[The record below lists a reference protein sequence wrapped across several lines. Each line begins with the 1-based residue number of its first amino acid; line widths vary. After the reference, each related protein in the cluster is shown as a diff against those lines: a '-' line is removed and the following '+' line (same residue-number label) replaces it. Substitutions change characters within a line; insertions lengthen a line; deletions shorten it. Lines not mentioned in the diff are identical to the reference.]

1 MNVLRVEAT
10 GEFDN
15 LGLGDRDF
23 SVLEDRAGHVILEMT
38 VLDRHGK
45 LGCAQRYLAL
55 DPNIRDCITSTLQKS
70 PGCTPEGREMNYDY
84 IIVGGGSAGSVMA
97 NRLSARSSNKVL
109 LCEAGQDTPHGK
121 VPPEILDSYPGTAYF
136 DPRFHW
142 TELKVH
148 TEVVSHNRPEED
160 RPPLRKYEQARVLG
174 GGSSINGQLANR
186 GAPSDYDEWEARGA
200 TGWNWN
206 AVLPYFKKVERDMDF
221 DGPWHGKEG
230 RIPVRRIF
238 PDMWN
243 GHAKAVAK
251 AFTEAGFE
259 YIQDQNGEFKDGYFP
274 ITISNLYD
282 RRVSAAIG
290 YLDPGTRL
298 RDNLT
303 VSALTQVKQLLF
315 EGTRCVGVKALVD
328 GKETD
333 FRVSSGRG
341 EVIVSSGAI
350 HSPAHLLRAGV
361 GPAGHLRDL
370 GIDVVAHV
378 PGVGQRLMD
387 HPSISVSSFIKPES
401 RLNGMT
407 RRHILLALRYSSGIG
422 DAPPGDMFV
431 AGVSKS
437 AWHAVGEQIG
447 SLLAAVY
454 KTFSETGQVKLAS
467 RDWRAEPIVEF
478 NLLSD
483 RRDLERLM
491 DAFRRLGAMQLS
503 AALQAATSDPFPAS
517 YTERVRKIG
526 VVNNKNK
533 MITDVIAKLLDGPT
547 WLRRMMIEKVIVE
560 GYRFDEL
567 MRDDDALED
576 FIRKASIGVW
586 HATCTCRMGAED
598 DPMAVTDSQGRVRGV
613 GGLRVVDASLFPVV
627 PCANTNFPTL
637 MTAEKIADAMLAA

>member
-1 MNVLRVEAT
+1 M
-10 GEFDN
+10 
-15 LGLGDRDF
+15 
-23 SVLEDRAGHVILEMT
+23 
-38 VLDRHGK
+38 
-45 LGCAQRYLAL
+45 Q
-55 DPNIRDCITSTLQKS
+55 
-70 PGCTPEGREMNYDY
+70 YDY

-97 NRLSARSSNKVL
+97 NRLSAKSANRVL

-148 TEVVSHNRPEED
+148 TEVISHNRPEEN
-160 RPPLRKYEQARVLG
+160 RPPLRKYEQARVMG

-200 TGWNWN
+200 LGWNWN

-251 AFTEAGFE
+251 AFDEAGFE
-259 YIQDQNGEFKDGYFP
+259 FVLDQNGEYKDGYFP

-298 RDNLT
+298 RGNLT
-303 VSALTQVKQLLF
+303 ISPLTQVKELLF
-315 EGTRCVGVKALVD
+315 DGQRCVGVKALVA
-328 GKETD
+328 GKETE
-333 FRVSSGRG
+333 FRGN

-350 HSPAHLLRAGV
+350 HSPAHLLRAGI
-361 GPAGHLRDL
+361 GPAGDLRDL
-370 GIDVVAHV
+370 GIPVVANV

-387 HPSISVSSFIKPES
+387 HPSISVSSFIKPEC
-401 RLNGMT
+401 RLGDTT

-422 DAPPGDMFV
+422 DAPKGDMFV

-437 AWHAVGEQIG
+437 AWHAVGAQIG

-454 KTFSETGQVKLAS
+454 KTYSETGQVKLAS
-467 RDWRAEPIVEF
+467 RDWRAEPVVEF

-491 DAFRRLGAMQLS
+491 DAFRRLGTMQIG
-503 AALQAATSDPFPAS
+503 ALAEATSDPFPAS

-526 VVNNKNK
+526 VVNARNKR
-533 MITDVIAKLLDGPT
+533 ITDVVARLLDGPA
-547 WLRRMMIEKVIVE
+547 WLRRYVIDKVIVE
-560 GYRFDEL
+560 GYRFEQL
-567 MRDDDALED
+567 MRDDEALED
-576 FIRKASIGVW
+576 FIRKAAIGVW

-598 DPMAVTDSQGRVRGV
+598 DPMAVTDNEGRVRGV
-613 GGLRVVDASLFPVV
+613 GGLRVVDASLFPCV

-637 MTAEKIADAMLAA
+637 MTAEKISDAMLA

>member
-1 MNVLRVEAT
+1 MN
-10 GEFDN
+10 
-15 LGLGDRDF
+15 
-23 SVLEDRAGHVILEMT
+23 H
-38 VLDRHGK
+38 
-45 LGCAQRYLAL
+45 
-55 DPNIRDCITSTLQKS
+55 
-70 PGCTPEGREMNYDY
+70 DY

-97 NRLSARSSNKVL
+97 NRLSAKSSNKVL

-148 TEVVSHNRPEED
+148 TEVISHNRPEED

-186 GAPSDYDEWEARGA
+186 GAPTDYDEWEARGA
-200 TGWNWN
+200 AGWNWN

-221 DGPWHGKEG
+221 DGQWHGKDG

-238 PDMWN
+238 PDLWN
-243 GHAKAVAK
+243 GHANAVAE
-251 AFTEAGFE
+251 AFKEAGFE
-259 YIQDQNGEFKDGYFP
+259 YIQDQNAEFKDGYFP

-298 RDNLT
+298 RGNLT
-303 VSALTQVKQLLF
+303 ISALTQVKQLLF
-315 EGTRCVGVKALVD
+315 EGTHCIGVKALVD
-328 GKETD
+328 GKETE
-333 FRVSSGRG
+333 FRGG

-361 GPAGHLRDL
+361 GPAGQLRDL
-370 GIDVVAHV
+370 GIEVVAHV

-387 HPSISVSSFIKPES
+387 HPSISVSSFIKPGS
-401 RLNGMT
+401 RLGDMT

-454 KTFSETGQVKLAS
+454 KTYSETGQVRLAS
-467 RDWRAEPIVEF
+467 RDWRAEPVVEF

-491 DAFRRLGAMQLS
+491 DAFRRLGAMQVS
-503 AALQAATSDPFPAS
+503 AAMADATSDPFPAS

-533 MITDVIAKLLDGPT
+533 MITDVIAKLLDGPA

-567 MRDDDALED
+567 MRDDEALED
-576 FIRKASIGVW
+576 FIRKTTIGVW
-586 HATCTCRMGAED
+586 HATCTCRMGADD

-613 GGLRVVDASLFPVV
+613 AGLRVVDASLFPVV

-637 MTAEKIADAMLAA
+637 MTAEKIADAMVAAA